1 MCVHFEEATTQL
13 CNTQIDSLMAA
24 YVANNSDWQSKDT
37 AIYLFIAL
45 AVKSETKAQ
54 GVITTNPHVNLIDFF
69 QRHVLADLQTVTVTL
84 ANLLTIHIP
93 SASSPPARS
102 PILPFPRPPSIPPT
116 RITADR
122 AGAHE
127 ADGM

>member
-13 CNTQIDSLMAA
+13 CNTQMDALMAA

-69 QRHVLADLQTVTVTL
+69 QRHVLADLQTVTV
-84 ANLLTIHIP
+84 
-93 SASSPPARS
+93 SSPATPQYPPPAS
-102 PILPFPRPPSIPPT
+102 WYLPFAIPTPSFPT
-116 RITADR
+116 
-122 AGAHE
+122 
-127 ADGM
+127 